1 MKKFLSLMLAGL
13 MSASLFVVGAA
24 AEETPVPKNE
34 TVIGSAK
41 DGVPSFDDKTS
52 NGSDIN
58 VKVED
63 VTHKYAVD
71 LTYNFKDLT
80 IGGLVWNV
88 ETLRYDFAEG
98 KALTDSEQTITVTNR
113 SDKPVYAWGTV
124 TDGDK
129 NDYVTVAMKADVAG
143 KDTNNR
149 LEVAKATAGQT
160 TNGTATPGT
169 LTVSISSANWANVA
183 NYYGKKV
190 AETEDPSTV
199 IFKVATV
206 TVTISKSATAQQ
218 Q

>member
-1 MKKFLSLMLAGL
+1 MKKFLSLLLAGL
-13 MSASLFVVGAA
+13 MSASLFVVGAS
-24 AEETPVPKNE
+24 AERVVGGTN
-34 TVIGSAK
+34 
-41 DGVPSFDDKTS
+41 GVVGTFDDTNK
-52 NGSDIN
+52 GSDIN

-71 LTYNFKDLT
+71 LTFNFTDLT

-124 TDGDK
+124 TDGDA
-129 NDYVTVAMKADVAG
+129 NDYVTVGMKTG
-143 KDTNNR
+143 ETGSGTNDR

-160 TNGTATPGT
+160 ANGTATNGK

-199 IFKVATV
+199 NFKAATV
-206 TVTISKSATAQQ
+206 TVTISKNATK
-218 Q
+218 

>member
-24 AEETPVPKNE
+24 ADTIVGA
-34 TVIGSAK
+34 GS
-41 DGVPSFDDKTS
+41 GVNDFDDKTS
-52 NGSDIN
+52 SGSDIN

-98 KALTDSEQTITVTNR
+98 KALTDSEQTIIVTNR

-124 TDGDK
+124 TDGDA
-129 NDYVTVAMKADVAG
+129 NDYVTVGMKTG
-143 KDTNNR
+143 EKGSGTNDR

-160 TNGTATPGT
+160 ANGTAKEGT
-169 LTVSISSANWANVA
+169 LTVSISSAKWEDVA
-183 NYYGKKV
+183 SYYGPKFADAK
-190 AETEDPSTV
+190 DLSTAS
-199 IFKVATV
+199 FKIATV
-206 TVTISKSATAQQ
+206 TVTISKNATAQQ
-218 Q
+218 

>member
-1 MKKFLSLMLAGL
+1 MKRFLSLMLAGL
-13 MSASLFVVGAA
+13 MSASLFVVGAS
-24 AEETPVPKNE
+24 AERVVGGTN
-34 TVIGSAK
+34 
-41 DGVPSFDDKTS
+41 GVVGTFDDTNK
-52 NGSDIN
+52 GSDIN

-71 LTYNFKDLT
+71 LTFNFTDLT

-124 TDGDK
+124 TDGDA
-129 NDYVTVAMKADVAG
+129 NDYVTVGMKTG
-143 KDTNNR
+143 ETGSGTNDR

-160 TNGTATPGT
+160 ANGTATNGK

-199 IFKVATV
+199 NFKAATV
-206 TVTISKSATAQQ
+206 TVTISKNATK
-218 Q
+218 

>member
-1 MKKFLSLMLAGL
+1 MKKFLSFMLAGL

-34 TVIGSAK
+34 TVIGSAT
-41 DGVPSFDDKTS
+41 DGVDSFGDKTS

-58 VKVED
+58 VKVEN

-88 ETLRYDFAEG
+88 KTLRYDFAEG
-98 KALTDSEQTITVTNR
+98 KELTDSDQTIIVTNR

-124 TDGDK
+124 TDGDE

-143 KDTNNR
+143 KDTDNR

-169 LTVSISSANWANVA
+169 LTVSISSAKWEDVA
-183 NYYGKKV
+183 SYYGKKI
-190 AETEDPSTV
+190 TESATPSTMT
-199 IFKVATV
+199 FKIATV
-206 TVTISKSATAQQ
+206 TVTISKSKTAQQ